1 MYKTTFAHRRAA
13 KNGDNDWLST
23 KLHFF
28 FASYKLFQDDRSSF
42 DFFCNFVG
50 REGGV
55 SDMRFHQNRS
65 DMPLACFKCVDTL
78 PINADLPPPNML
90 NR

>member
-1 MYKTTFAHRRAA
+1 MYKKLHSVHRHAT
-13 KNGDNDWLST
+13 KSDNDDRLST

-28 FASYKLFQDDRSSF
+28 FASCKLFQDDRSSF

-55 SDMRFHQNRS
+55 PEM
-65 DMPLACFKCVDTL
+65 
-78 PINADLPPPNML
+78 
-90 NR
+90 

>member
-1 MYKTTFAHRRAA
+1 MYKTTFRPPRTA
-13 KNGDNDWLST
+13 KNGDNGWLST

-28 FASYKLFQDDRSSF
+28 FASCKLFQDDRSSF

-55 SDMRFHQNRS
+55 PEM
-65 DMPLACFKCVDTL
+65 
-78 PINADLPPPNML
+78 
-90 NR
+90 